1 MEIGMDAFRKQI
13 GSEELCDKLILEA
26 MQKGPKR
33 VRILSREELKI
44 EINKFKNISLRLMDE
59 LKANKIKVP
68 GYASKSSGLQTR
80 ETGFREETKKEMTA
94 LDHLEGDAASYGG
107 GHGGGYEMS
116 FNTNDASEGQLI

>member
-1 MEIGMDAFRKQI
+1 MDAFRKQI

-44 EINKFKNISLRLMDE
+44 EINKFKNISLRL
-59 LKANKIKVP
+59 
-68 GYASKSSGLQTR
+68 ASKSSGLQTR

-107 GHGGGYEMS
+107 GHGGGSEMS